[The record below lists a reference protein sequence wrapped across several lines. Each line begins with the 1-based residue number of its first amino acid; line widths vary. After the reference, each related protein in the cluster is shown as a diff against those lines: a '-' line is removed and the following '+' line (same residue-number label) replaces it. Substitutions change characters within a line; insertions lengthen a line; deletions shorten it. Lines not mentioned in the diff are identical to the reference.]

1 MALPFLPAE
10 RIQPA
15 FRFLRQL
22 QTAPLQRLVDYV
34 ETNWIHNTIFFD
46 GAVPTLYII
55 VGPCRLVVYR
65 PGLDGPDGV
74 VDPVG
79 FNVVYQ
85 TLKWCCLQ
93 LSESVQALDIAYWLL
108 HV

>member
-1 MALPFLPAE
+1 MKKWDKGVEWLL
-10 RIQPA
+10 
-15 FRFLRQL
+15 
-22 QTAPLQRLVDYV
+22 LVCGLFVDA
-34 ETNWIHNTIFFD
+34 T
-46 GAVPTLYII
+46 VPTLYII
-55 VGPCRLVVYR
+55 VGPGRLVVYG

-93 LSESVQALDIAYWLL
+93 LSETPKGRLDVLCRQEG
-108 HV
+108 